1 METAG
6 VMEQVR
12 GLLSTGLKSAEIIA
26 QGYAPSTVY
35 GVQRNLRKRQG
46 LLGSSFPTTALNP
59 HGYQARLAS
68 ENRWLRRR
76 VEALED
82 RGAEAPGD
90 SDGAS
95 LLQRLEDVE
104 EAVEQLLARQQQVGR
119 ALGQWSRW
127 ADRIESDLDDLA
139 LVYRDDLL
147 FGIGEPKWQ
156 RRRREEHE
164 EEGKQ

>member
-6 VMEQVR
+6 IMEQVR

-46 LLGSSFPTTALNP
+46 LLGSSFPTTALNT